1 MAGEMTTN
9 EGVDPRARP
18 LLIWGATGQAR
29 VLAEFVGELGFRL
42 VALVDRN
49 CALVSPFPG
58 VALFHDLD
66 TCLAAVGGATNLAGL
81 VAIGGYRG
89 PDRIELQRLL
99 ERHGIEPVTVKHRTA
114 FVAENASIGAG
125 SQILANSAV
134 CADAVLGRA
143 CIVNTKASVD
153 HECVLGDGVHVA
165 PGATLTGCVE
175 VGEASFIGAG
185 AVVLP
190 RVRIGRAA
198 IVGAGSV
205 VTRDV
210 LDGQVVYGNPARVR
224 RKNSVEHK
232 GNES

>member
-1 MAGEMTTN
+1 M
-9 EGVDPRARP
+9 VV
-18 LLIWGATGQAR
+18 WGATGQAR
-29 VLAEFVGELGFRL
+29 VLAEFVGALGYRL

-49 CALVSPFPG
+49 ASIASPFPG
-58 VALFHDLD
+58 VPLFHDLEA
-66 TCLAAVGGATNLAGL
+66 CLTAIGGPSGLAGL
-81 VAIGGYRG
+81 VAVGGYRG
-89 PDRIELQRLL
+89 PDRIELQRVL
-99 ERHGIEPVTVKHRTA
+99 ERRGIEPVTVKHPTA
-114 FVAENASIGAG
+114 FIAANATVGAG

-134 CADAVLGRA
+134 CADAVIGRA